1 VGTLA
6 RPASIHYAAGGRADA
21 KGIWAV
27 GTLAAFGLG
36 VALRRPDA
44 PRKRIR
50 TQRHVSLAEIDQLSV
65 DDCPVEWQ
73 PKISLGMAKRNYL
86 VQAIRGQLDKTFFLM
101 AWNKD
106 GMPTSTLE
114 AARAMFPPQVKVR
127 CLKNTLVKVAMKGTP
142 WDAAVSELKG
152 PNMYVFCE
160 SDNDVRPTIEAYLK
174 MEKKF
179 NRAGKLVELKEQ
191 QDYAFDVRPLR
202 GGIMR
207 DEWNFIQPEE
217 FPKLKNFP
225 TKLELIA
232 QIAGGIKQVPQKL
245 AVGIN
250 QLPQKLAIGTKKIV
264 EKMEEEGKSNVA
276 DVVV

>member
-1 VGTLA
+1 MG
-6 RPASIHYAAGGRADA
+6 
-21 KGIWAV
+21 
-27 GTLAAFGLG
+27 
-36 VALRRPDA
+36 
-44 PRKRIR
+44 
-50 TQRHVSLAEIDQLSV
+50 
-65 DDCPVEWQ
+65 
-73 PKISLGMAKRNYL
+73 
-86 VQAIRGQLDKTFFLM
+86 
-101 AWNKD
+101 
-106 GMPTSTLE
+106 
-114 AARAMFPPQVKVR
+114 
-127 CLKNTLVKVAMKGTP
+127 
-142 WDAAVSELKG
+142 
-152 PNMYVFCE
+152 
-160 SDNDVRPTIEAYLK
+160 DVRPTIEAYLK

-232 QIAGGIKQVPQKL
+232 QIAGGI
-245 AVGIN
+245 N

-264 EKMEEEGKSNVA
+264 EKIEEEGKSNVA